1 MVRRP
6 LARLPS
12 GYGREQA
19 LRADQREIT
28 RPKSRP
34 WEDYHV
40 TNSIRLSLSL
50 AFAAALFALA
60 PGQHAFAQSAG
71 LYVNAVDID
80 VAPGQIDSYL
90 AALKENG
97 AEAVKEPGCR
107 EFNIH
112 VQASNPNHVFI
123 YEVYD
128 NAAAL
133 EAHRQTP
140 HFKKYAATTASM
152 VAKRDVHPLTSVAF
166 NAKAH

>member
-1 MVRRP
+1 M
-6 LARLPS
+6 
-12 GYGREQA
+12 
-19 LRADQREIT
+19 
-28 RPKSRP
+28 
-34 WEDYHV
+34 

-50 AFAAALFALA
+50 AFAVALFVLA

-71 LYVNAVDID
+71 LLVNAVDID
-80 VAPGQIDSYL
+80 IKPGEVDKYL

-97 AEAVKEPGCR
+97 AETVKEPGCR

-112 VQASNPNHVFI
+112 VRADDPNHVFI

-140 HFKKYAATTASM
+140 HFKKYASTTASM
-152 VAKRDVHPLTSVAF
+152 VAKRDVHQLTSVAF
-166 NAKAH
+166 NAKGH